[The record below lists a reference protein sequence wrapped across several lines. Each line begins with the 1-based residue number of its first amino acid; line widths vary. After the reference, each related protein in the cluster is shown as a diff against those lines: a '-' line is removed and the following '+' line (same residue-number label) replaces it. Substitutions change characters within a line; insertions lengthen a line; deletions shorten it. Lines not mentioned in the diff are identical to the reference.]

1 MLRAKGRELQAER
14 KARTKALGRNKFG
27 VFKKEKE
34 KQFCWNMVKS
44 ILGGGTDQIKLYNSF
59 SSFLKTY
66 T

>member
-1 MLRAKGRELQAER
+1 MLRAKGRALQAER

-44 ILGGGTDQIKLYNSF
+44 ILGGGTDQIKL
-59 SSFLKTY
+59 
-66 T
+66 